1 MFFLLPLIGAAVGA
15 TIGAIIADDWAESD
29 RAEARHHRQMENAL
43 TNKYSNLQKQYY
55 EIADKS
61 KELAEEQNKKLA
73 AMSLENSYLDLALE
87 LSCSLFVLSQDIS
100 KNPSYESLIQFREAV
115 QQTNQVLLKL
125 NKQPICISQDYF
137 TKNFAE
143 IERKKVAGV
152 KSEHINNN
160 DVSKL
165 EVKHRKILAVDENT
179 PSELLFRLSTD
190 RSSEVRKLVA
200 KHPNT
205 SIDVLEKLSKS
216 KNLEVR
222 TTAKKSLRLKY
233 SC

>member
-43 TNKYSNLQKQYY
+43 TDKYSNLQKQYY

-100 KNPSYESLIQFREAV
+100 KNPSYESLIQFREAI
-115 QQTNQVLLKL
+115 QQTNQVLLGL
-125 NKQPICISQDYF
+125 DKQPICIDQDYF
-137 TKNFAE
+137 IKNFAA
-143 IERKKVAGV
+143 IESKKVIGE
-152 KSEHINNN
+152 KSEHSNN
-160 DVSKL
+160 DISKL
-165 EVKHRKILAVDENT
+165 EVKHRKFLAKDEYT
-179 PSELLFRLSTD
+179 SSDLLFSLSSD

>member
-43 TNKYSNLQKQYY
+43 TDKYSNLQKQYY

-61 KELAEEQNKKLA
+61 KEIVEEQNKKLA

-100 KNPSYESLIQFREAV
+100 KNPSYESLIQFREAI
-115 QQTNQVLLKL
+115 QQTNQVLLRL
-125 NKQPICISQDYF
+125 DKQPICIDQDYF
-137 TKNFAE
+137 TKNFAV
-143 IERKKVAGV
+143 IESKKVIGN
-152 KSEHINNN
+152 KSEHINN
-160 DVSKL
+160 DISKL
-165 EVKHRKILAVDENT
+165 EVKHRRILAADEYT
-179 PSELLFRLSTD
+179 SCDLLFRLSSD
-190 RSSEVRKLVA
+190 RSPEVRKLVA
-200 KHPNT
+200 RHHNT
-205 SIDVLEKLSKS
+205 SIDVLEKLAKS

-222 TTAKKSLRLKY
+222 ITAKKSLNLKY